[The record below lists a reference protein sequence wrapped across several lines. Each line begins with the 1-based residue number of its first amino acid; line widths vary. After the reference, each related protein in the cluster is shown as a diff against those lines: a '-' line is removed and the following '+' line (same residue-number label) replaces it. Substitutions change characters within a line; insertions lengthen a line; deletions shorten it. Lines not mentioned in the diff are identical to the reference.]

1 MSAAMR
7 LCAHDHKSNAM
18 KVDAGARENALRSI
32 SSNMVPGADRLALQN
47 GAILQNVPLRGGAA

>member
-18 KVDAGARENALRSI
+18 KVDAGVRENVLRSI
-32 SSNMVPGADRLALQN
+32 SSNMV
-47 GAILQNVPLRGGAA
+47 RGSIGPAKRCNLVKCSAPRGAA